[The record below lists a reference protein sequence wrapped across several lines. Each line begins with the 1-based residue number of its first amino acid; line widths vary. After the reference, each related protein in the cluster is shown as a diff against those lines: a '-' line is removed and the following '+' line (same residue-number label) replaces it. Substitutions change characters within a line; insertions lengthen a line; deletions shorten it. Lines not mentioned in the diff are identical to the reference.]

1 VNLAGGLAGLGTA
14 MTYIG
19 QQGLKDQQDAA
30 HDQALLDREEALKRL
45 EIDAKREDRHN
56 ALADAKE
63 LSTYTTN
70 EKVRGATAEAR
81 ALQPIKQGEQDH
93 ASALRLKEADV
104 AFDRDMKKLEKTQG
118 FQLSLAQYQAGQEAY
133 RQAAADGRKIVATG
147 VNADGDVTYALG
159 DGGVRIERGMK
170 PTPRGSSKLPI
181 PSPTPSTARTA
192 LQPPPAAAGGRS
204 SHREQPH
211 RLRRPS
217 RTAAFSRSTRSRT
230 RRNIPACSTTGK
242 KSRSMRRGGCI
253 RARSNG
259 RPR

>member
-170 PTPRGSSKLPI
+170 PTPRGSSASDPI
-181 PSPTPSTARTA
+181 ADAINGTDGA
-192 LQPPPAAAGGRS
+192 PAATGRGGRPVLTP
-204 SHREQPH
+204 R
-211 RLRRPS
+211 
-217 RTAAFSRSTRSRT
+217 AAAPAQAAKPDGRFLSLYAVADPKKYPGLFH
-230 RRNIPACSTTGK
+230 NGQKIPVDEAWRMYQGAK
-242 KSRSMRRGGCI
+242 
-253 RARSNG
+253 
-259 RPR
+259 